1 MGLNAFRFSL
11 EWARI
16 EPEEG
21 TFSDDALA
29 HYAPSS
35 AAATS
40 GGWHGVPVLGYCFWT
55 LLDNFEWIFG
65 DDLHHGLHSVDRQT
79 FVRTAKPS
87 AAAYAG
93 EGRSG
98 GRRLISRRPGTGQ
111 TWVASARASRR
122 TTPSA
127 LNAVSIPTY
136 LAGSVVSPSW
146 IGTAA
151 RGRTAAT

>member
-65 DDLHHGLHSVDRQT
+65 YDFHYGLHSVDRQT

-87 AAAYAG
+87 AAAYAA
-93 EGRSG
+93 
-98 GRRLISRRPGTGQ
+98 I
-111 TWVASARASRR
+111 ARAR
-122 TTPSA
+122 
-127 LNAVSIPTY
+127 AVP
-136 LAGSVVSPSW
+136 
-146 IGTAA
+146 AA
-151 RGRTAAT
+151 VG